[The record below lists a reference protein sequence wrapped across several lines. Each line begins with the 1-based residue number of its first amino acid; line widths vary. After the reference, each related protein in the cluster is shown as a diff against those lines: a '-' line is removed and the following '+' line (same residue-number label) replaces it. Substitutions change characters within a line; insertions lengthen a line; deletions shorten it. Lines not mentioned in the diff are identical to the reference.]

1 MEQVNKMRSS
11 LEGPCSSFTKFKELP
26 PELRIKVWQQ
36 AMPGPR
42 IIIVESPFTKT
53 QNQEARSLEDSL
65 SRAPKKDILEP
76 TWRTRTEIP
85 TLLHVNAESRH
96 EALKRYQ
103 RFLGAGTAQPRI
115 YIDFSR
121 DTPFF
126 GHAELRPECSKL
138 WATTKDL
145 GKVRQLAIV
154 PEGAW
159 RVMQWQTVGL
169 KALKKIIFVHGVDES
184 SPGAQQQLVEDT
196 QDDSLESE
204 MDTDT
209 QELQPSEAADTAA
222 AVATVD
228 SGWSERGQREERAQ
242 DIETSLESA
251 MARYKLDPIKKRM
264 LAAREELDVLMQVLP
279 TQWYEELAVSTAVF
293 REGPG
298 NS

>member
-1 MEQVNKMRSS
+1 MHSNLGGSF
-11 LEGPCSSFTKFKELP
+11 SSFTKFKELP
-26 PELRIKVWQQ
+26 PELRIKIWQQ

-53 QNQEARSLEDSL
+53 WNQMSRSLEDSL
-65 SRAPKKDILEP
+65 SRASTKDILEA
-76 TWRTRTEIP
+76 TWRTRTKTP
-85 TLLHVNAESRH
+85 TLLHVSAESRH

-103 RFLGAGTAQPRI
+103 PSLGVGTAQPRI
-115 YIDFSR
+115 YIDFRR

-138 WATTKDL
+138 WASTKDL
-145 GKVRQLAIV
+145 ENVRQLAIV

-159 RVMQWQTVGL
+159 RVIQWQTVGL

-184 SPGAQQQLVEDT
+184 SSGPQQQLVEDT
-196 QDDSLESE
+196 QDDFLESAV
-204 MDTDT
+204 DTVT
-209 QELQPSEAADTAA
+209 QELQPLEAADTEA
-222 AVATVD
+222 AVAAVE
-228 SGWSERGQREERAQ
+228 SGWVERGQREESVR

-251 MARYKLDPIKKRM
+251 MARHKLDPIKKRM

-279 TQWYEELAVSTAVF
+279 TQWYEEPAVSTAVF